1 MQTSQAAHWSEAY
14 LKAFFSDLPHLCV
27 QWNPYEK
34 LTQFL
39 MIQSFNVYH
48 HHCFPFFFS
57 SRQAAQ
63 PNRANWLLLCNFCS
77 ARCTSL
83 ATKTKDRDIISL
95 WFFFLFACFFAEQRF
110 GGDELW
116 EYSMLWTFPMLGI
129 CVEGC
134 LFFFLLFF
142 FGLISWNINK
152 MLVDKP
158 TDSTCQLVCYLNGSH
173 LRL

>member
-39 MIQSFNVYH
+39 MIQSFTVYH

-95 WFFFLFACFFAEQRF
+95 FFFF
-110 GGDELW
+110 
-116 EYSMLWTFPMLGI
+116 
-129 CVEGC
+129 VC
-134 LFFFLLFF
+134 LFFCWTKIWWRWAMRIFHALNISNAWYLCGRLSFF
-142 FGLISWNINK
+142 FSYFFFWTNLMK
-152 MLVDKP
+152 
-158 TDSTCQLVCYLNGSH
+158 H
-173 LRL
+173 

>member
-95 WFFFLFACFFAEQRF
+95 WFFFCLLVFLLNK
-110 GGDELW
+110 DL
-116 EYSMLWTFPMLGI
+116 
-129 CVEGC
+129 VEMSYENIPCSEHFQC
-134 LFFFLLFF
+134 LVSVWKVVFFFLIFF
-142 FGLISWNINK
+142 FWTNLMK
-152 MLVDKP
+152 
-158 TDSTCQLVCYLNGSH
+158 H
-173 LRL
+173 